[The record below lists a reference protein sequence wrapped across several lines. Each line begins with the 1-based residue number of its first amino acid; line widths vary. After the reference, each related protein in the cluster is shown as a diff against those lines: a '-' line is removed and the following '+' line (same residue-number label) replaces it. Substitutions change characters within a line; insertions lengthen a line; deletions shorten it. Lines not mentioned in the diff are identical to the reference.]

1 MRAILTLENGE
12 RTTVPVILRT
22 SRSRKFIFIDSLE
35 DDVLKQ
41 YNRTNKIKAVKIHL
55 LRN

>member
-12 RTTVPVILRT
+12 RATIPVVLQT
-22 SRSRKFIFIDSLE
+22 SRSKKFIFIDSLE